1 MSNISYSPLKNK
13 KLRLINSICAIG
25 NPIIDIS
32 AELSENNINQ
42 YNMTETV
49 INFMNEENK
58 NFFDLIQNQPYVS
71 ITMGGSAL
79 NTLRAISWCLATE
92 GEQRNNN
99 IKISIVGAVGN
110 DTYKDKIINTLKQQN
125 INYLFEQNN
134 LNTSKCA
141 IGTNN
146 GKKYILSQI
155 SASENLSDYYVEQN
169 WNEIFSHDAIIIE
182 GYFLKEKYELCYN
195 ICEKFYRAGKYIILT
210 MRDPLFNNQ
219 YRDKIIEI
227 AKMAD
232 MIVTNYRSIHSLC
245 RRNITNLNPSPVL
258 RDIHA
263 LLTNNKERLI
273 LITVGKNGVFCGLLD
288 SEGEKYFQKL
298 PDKLNNDD
306 IRDFNGAGDAFL
318 GGFLYQLYKGG
329 TLEDCCVAGNKIASI
344 VIRNYGCI
352 FPRISN

>member
-1 MSNISYSPLKNK
+1 MSNNSYSPLKNK
-13 KLRLINSICAIG
+13 QLRLINSICAIG

-32 AELSENNINQ
+32 AELCENNINQ
-42 YNMTETV
+42 YNMTENV

-258 RDIHA
+258 RDIHT

-273 LITVGKNGVFCGLLD
+273 LITVGRNGVFCGLLD

-329 TLEDCCVAGNKIASI
+329 TLEDCSVAGNKIASI